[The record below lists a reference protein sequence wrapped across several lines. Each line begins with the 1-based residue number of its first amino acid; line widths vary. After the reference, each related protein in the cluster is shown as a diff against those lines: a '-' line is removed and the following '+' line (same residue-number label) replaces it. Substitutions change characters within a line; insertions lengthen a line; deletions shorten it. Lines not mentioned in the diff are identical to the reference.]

1 MGQKTNSII
10 FNLKINNSNFKY
22 NEKNKEESS
31 LLLYKTLQTQDY
43 INTTLLFYNIFTHSC
58 KIEYTDSKINILIL
72 FFKLSSKTKQ
82 KTLNKTTKQLISF
95 IITNV
100 LAIGLNMYFK
110 HQTIEIKTKNLNE
123 QFDTNILK
131 QKEYLLEYKKVIKLF
146 KKFLKNIIYK
156 DLIKILFITVCEKKS
171 AKLLADTISFYLRK
185 HKKKHYYLFFLLK
198 KTLNSLINL
207 KFSTIKGIK
216 ITVSGRLNGVPR
228 SKSKTLQIGILP
240 LQSFTSNIDYYNS
253 TSYTSNGTF
262 GVKVWICEI

>member
-1 MGQKTNSII
+1 M
-10 FNLKINNSNFKY
+10 
-22 NEKNKEESS
+22 
-31 LLLYKTLQTQDY
+31 
-43 INTTLLFYNIFTHSC
+43 
-58 KIEYTDSKINILIL
+58 
-72 FFKLSSKTKQ
+72 
-82 KTLNKTTKQLISF
+82 
-95 IITNV
+95 
-100 LAIGLNMYFK
+100 
-110 HQTIEIKTKNLNE
+110 
-123 QFDTNILK
+123 
-131 QKEYLLEYKKVIKLF
+131 F

-156 DLIKILFITVCEKKS
+156 DLIKILFITVYEKKS

-185 HKKKHYYLFFLLK
+185 HKKKHYYLFFILK

-207 KFSTIKGIK
+207 KFSKIKGIK